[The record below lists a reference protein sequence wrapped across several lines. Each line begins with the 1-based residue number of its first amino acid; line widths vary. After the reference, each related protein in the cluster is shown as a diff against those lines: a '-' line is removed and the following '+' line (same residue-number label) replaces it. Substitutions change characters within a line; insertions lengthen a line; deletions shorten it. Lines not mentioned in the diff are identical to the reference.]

1 MTRHKQMA
9 SWAARTMRQD
19 ESVRIAPQGGICL
32 ANFAT
37 NARYE
42 ITRATIIIPV
52 DYSRAKGRFL
62 DCVVEELS
70 QVMGL
75 PNDSDKV
82 FPSIFND
89 SSIDSFLTGLDYV
102 LLRLAYHPAL
112 QPGMTSDEVRAA
124 LPTALKALRANG
136 DIAQATQRV
145 QVDSLKRWRDSERS
159 QKHYSFAFRLSPF
172 AAFRLR
178 LSPSWS
184 CAYPINAT
192 RSPWLRVFEERF
204 GKAGT
209 GSSPGWRFLL
219 APWQITT
226 MLPQELIFR
235 PPEPLLPASSYQRFP
250 TPPAPWLRPAPFSS
264 LLARLTVRAMAFIR
278 CHPHMQIG
286 KALTQLLAALAQGL
300 HGRGGDLVFS
310 VDDDFQAHRVRL
322 HDN

>member
-19 ESVRIAPQGGICL
+19 ESVRIALKEGICL

-112 QPGMTSDEVRAA
+112 QPGMTADEVRAA

-145 QVDSLKRWRDSERS
+145 QVDSLKRW
-159 QKHYSFAFRLSPF
+159 
-172 AAFRLR
+172 
-178 LSPSWS
+178 
-184 CAYPINAT
+184 
-192 RSPWLRVFEERF
+192 
-204 GKAGT
+204 AG
-209 GSSPGWRFLL
+209 L
-219 APWQITT
+219 
-226 MLPQELIFR
+226 
-235 PPEPLLPASSYQRFP
+235 
-250 TPPAPWLRPAPFSS
+250 
-264 LLARLTVRAMAFIR
+264 
-278 CHPHMQIG
+278 
-286 KALTQLLAALAQGL
+286 
-300 HGRGGDLVFS
+300 
-310 VDDDFQAHRVRL
+310 
-322 HDN
+322 